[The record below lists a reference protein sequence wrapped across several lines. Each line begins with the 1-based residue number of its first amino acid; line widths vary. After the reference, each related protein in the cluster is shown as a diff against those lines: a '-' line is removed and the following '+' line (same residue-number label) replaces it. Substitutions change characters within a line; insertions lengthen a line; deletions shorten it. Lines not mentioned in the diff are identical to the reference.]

1 MIEAVKLQKQ
11 FTPLQLPIE
20 PEFQTLIKR
29 KYPDYLFTSQIIKEP
44 YIVDHHIK
52 RDRTEVI
59 KIENVLYSIDSIETK
74 VKRPVNLWLA
84 IKHKFTGYIFLYY

>member
-29 KYPDYLFTSQIIKEP
+29 KYPIICLPLK
-44 YIVDHHIK
+44 
-52 RDRTEVI
+52 
-59 KIENVLYSIDSIETK
+59 
-74 VKRPVNLWLA
+74 
-84 IKHKFTGYIFLYY
+84 